1 MEKQLFR
8 TWVVCA
14 DLANRTL
21 RIRKES
27 LAKMYD
33 LSSPE
38 TQLILQYRHCY
49 PDFKNIAV

>member
-14 DLANRTL
+14 DLANSIL

-27 LAKMYD
+27 LANMHN

-38 TQLILQYRHCY
+38 TRLVLQYRSRY
-49 PDFKNIAV
+49 PDFKTIAV

>member
-1 MEKQLFR
+1 MEQQLFR
-8 TWVVCA
+8 TMIVCA
-14 DLANRTL
+14 DLANSTL
-21 RIRKES
+21 RIRKAS

-38 TQLILQYRHCY
+38 TQLILQYRNRY

>member
-14 DLANRTL
+14 DLANSIL

-27 LAKMYD
+27 LANMHN

-38 TQLILQYRHCY
+38 THLILQYRNRY
-49 PDFKNIAV
+49 PDFKTIAV